1 MGLGGPGFE
10 GRKVPHAEAAA
21 NFGKGVRELGS
32 RVWACPFMSLLTP
45 KWIQMAKWPR
55 VLHVQTGNLDQMWS
69 SGKISEQEVP
79 SHGFASPEFNPVSS
93 CRGRAKESGTQKH
106 GGSAGYGFSWRF
118 HTFSKETTSG
128 LKDPDWR
135 CIQDVSLWPPL
146 LNFHTFLLAV
156 GGTEAASFRQP
167 PPGPGWAGSVELGDA
182 RCFGLFVLRELDRTC
197 RLDWLVVW
205 HGRTWP
211 SSWCF
216 SAEVGHF
223 THYDVWSLEDMFDAE
238 LRVISGHAAY
248 CDEILHIDICPP
260 VVKHSNGKV
269 PIYI

>member
-1 MGLGGPGFE
+1 ML
-10 GRKVPHAEAAA
+10 RQQRTSA
-21 NFGKGVRELGS
+21 REYGNLVS

-146 LNFHTFLLAV
+146 FNFPYLSSCSWRHRGSILPSATARA
-156 GGTEAASFRQP
+156 GMGREC
-167 PPGPGWAGSVELGDA
+167 WA
-182 RCFGLFVLRELDRTC
+182 R
-197 RLDWLVVW
+197 
-205 HGRTWP
+205 
-211 SSWCF
+211 WC
-216 SAEVGHF
+216 
-223 THYDVWSLEDMFDAE
+223 
-238 LRVISGHAAY
+238 
-248 CDEILHIDICPP
+248 
-260 VVKHSNGKV
+260 
-269 PIYI
+269 